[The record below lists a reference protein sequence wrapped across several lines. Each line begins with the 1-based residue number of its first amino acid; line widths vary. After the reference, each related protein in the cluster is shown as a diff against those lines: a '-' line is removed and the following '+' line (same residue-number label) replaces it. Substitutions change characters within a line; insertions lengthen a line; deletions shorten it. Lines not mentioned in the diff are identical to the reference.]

1 MQKRSMGWMSGLA
14 ALALVGGLAMPSML
28 LGQANRPADS
38 VGDDS
43 AVTLRLSLYE
53 GFTEPAKQAL
63 MGAPLDGI
71 LMELPVVEGQPVAL
85 GDTLAVMDDRVQR
98 VAVEI
103 ARLESESV
111 AAIDAAQ
118 AGLDEAT
125 VEWENQVALEQRGS
139 ATERDVRRALAA
151 QKQAEAELLR
161 ARENIA
167 IAAEQYKLEQAQLER
182 YTLRALFPGVV
193 QVIDTAEG
201 AALRLNDPILMLVN
215 NESLRATIN
224 LPEYLQ
230 HDERMAV
237 NRVYRLQRLEL
248 RGTQRRVVDEL
259 QGKLINIDEGIDRGS
274 QTLRLTFEIEN
285 PGAPGERMPAGFLF
299 RVASLEAVESP

>member
-1 MQKRSMGWMSGLA
+1 MQKRSLSWIGGLA
-14 ALALVGGLAMPSML
+14 ALALVGGLAMPSVL
-28 LGQANRPADS
+28 HGQADRGADTAADDPAAS
-38 VGDDS
+38 
-43 AVTLRLSLYE
+43 LRLSLYE

-71 LMELPVVEGQPVAL
+71 LMELPVVEGQPVAM

-118 AGLDEAT
+118 AAVDEAT

-161 ARENIA
+161 ARENVA
-167 IAAEQYKLEQAQLER
+167 IAAEQYRLEQAQLER
-182 YTLRALFPGVV
+182 YTLKAQFPGVV

-224 LPEYLQ
+224 LPETLQ
-230 HDERMAV
+230 RDERMAV
-237 NRVYRLQRLEL
+237 GRVYTLERLEL
-248 RGTQRRVVDEL
+248 RGTQRRVIGEL
-259 QGKLINIDEGIDRGS
+259 RGKLINIDEGIDRGS
-274 QTLRLTFEIEN
+274 QTLRFTFEIDN
-285 PGAPGERMPAGFLF
+285 PGEPGQRMPSGFLF

>member
-1 MQKRSMGWMSGLA
+1 LQKRSLSWIGGLA
-14 ALALVGGLAMPSML
+14 VLALVGGLAMPSVL
-28 LGQANRPADS
+28 RAQANRGVDTAADDPATS
-38 VGDDS
+38 
-43 AVTLRLSLYE
+43 LRLSLYE

-71 LMELPVVEGQPVAL
+71 LMELPVVEGQSVAM

-118 AGLDEAT
+118 AAVDEAT

-161 ARENIA
+161 ARENVA
-167 IAAEQYKLEQAQLER
+167 IAAEQYRLEQAQLER
-182 YTLRALFPGVV
+182 YTLKAQFPGVV

-224 LPEYLQ
+224 LPEPLQ
-230 HDERMAV
+230 RDERMAV
-237 NRVYRLQRLEL
+237 GRVYTLERLEL
-248 RGTQRRVVDEL
+248 RGTQRRVIGEL

-274 QTLRLTFEIEN
+274 QTLRFTFEIDN
-285 PGAPGERMPAGFLF
+285 PGAPGQRMPAGFLF